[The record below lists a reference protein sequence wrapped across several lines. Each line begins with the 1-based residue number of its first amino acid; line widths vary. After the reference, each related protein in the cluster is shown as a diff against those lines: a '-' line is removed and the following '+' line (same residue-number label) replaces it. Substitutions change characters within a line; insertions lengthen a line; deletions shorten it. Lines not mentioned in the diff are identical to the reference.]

1 MSVYNLKTG
10 ELEKLREQNAELKRV
25 LMEAFDQAIEH
36 KAIAAT
42 FRKESGVVS
51 RRLRVLKRQLEQADH
66 KVAALQLQLQVKR
79 RRR

>member
-25 LMEAFDQAIEH
+25 LMAAFDQAIEH

-42 FRKESGVVS
+42 FRKEHAVLARRVRSLEKQLNQA
-51 RRLRVLKRQLEQADH
+51 RLR
-66 KVAALQLQLQVKR
+66 KR
-79 RRR
+79 R

>member
-25 LMEAFDQAIEH
+25 LMAAFNEAIEQ

-42 FRKESGVVS
+42 FRKE
-51 RRLRVLKRQLEQADH
+51 LYITKRQLRHLEGKQ
-66 KVAALQLQLQVKR
+66 KKPKR
-79 RRR
+79 VQP

>member
-25 LMEAFDQAIEH
+25 LMEAFDQAIEQ

-42 FRKESGVVS
+42 FRKEYGVVS
-51 RRLRVLKRQLEQADH
+51 RRLRVLKKQLEQADH

>member
-25 LMEAFDQAIEH
+25 LMAAFDQAIEH

-42 FRKESGVVS
+42 FRKEHAVLARRV
-51 RRLRVLKRQLEQADH
+51 RNLEKQLNQVRLR
-66 KVAALQLQLQVKR
+66 KR
-79 RRR
+79 R

>member
-25 LMEAFDQAIEH
+25 LMAAFDQAIEH

-42 FRKESGVVS
+42 FRKE
-51 RRLRVLKRQLEQADH
+51 H
-66 KVAALQLQLQVKR
+66 AALACRVRSLEHQLAQARPRKR
-79 RRR
+79 R